1 LGRKKEVKKM
11 KKILVFALAT
21 ILMVGLLVTGC
32 AAPSTPTSQTPTPT
46 PSERVLK
53 VAGNFGNV
61 PWVFK
66 EGGKNT
72 GFEYEMVEEVAKRMG
87 AKVEWTDLQFSGILP
102 GLLAGKW
109 DAAASSIFVTKKR
122 AEEFDYADPYYA
134 SDTSLCVKKD
144 SPIKS
149 FEDMKGKIF
158 GAESGSSNDAWLK
171 EMLPQYGP
179 FEIKG
184 YDRIQDAMLDL
195 IAGRIDGV
203 VGDLPTVEYYI
214 KDKPDLEVRLKA
226 NKTFMQAVFFRKG
239 DPLRDEFNK
248 YQNELKQDGTLAQ
261 IYRKWFGKDPDPDSP
276 TVKVFTTPYVPEQ

>member
-1 LGRKKEVKKM
+1 M
-11 KKILVFALAT
+11 KRILVFMLAA
-21 ILMVGLLVTGC
+21 ILVVGLVLTGC
-32 AAPSTPTSQTPTPT
+32 AGPSTPTSQSPSTTTPP
-46 PSERVLK
+46 PPQKVLK
-53 VAGNFGNV
+53 VAGNFGNS

-66 EGGKNT
+66 EGGVNT
-72 GFEYEMVEEVAKRMG
+72 GFEYDLVEEVAKRMG

-109 DAAASSIFVTKKR
+109 DAAASSIFVTQKR

-179 FEIKG
+179 YEIKG

-226 NKTFMQAVFFRKG
+226 NLTFMQAVFFRKG
-239 DPLRDEFNK
+239 DPLKDEFNK
-248 YQNELKQDGTLAQ
+248 YQNELKEDGTLAG
-261 IYRKWFGKDPDPDSP
+261 IYKKWFGKNPDPDSP
-276 TVKVFTTPYVPEQ
+276 TVKIFTAPYVPEK